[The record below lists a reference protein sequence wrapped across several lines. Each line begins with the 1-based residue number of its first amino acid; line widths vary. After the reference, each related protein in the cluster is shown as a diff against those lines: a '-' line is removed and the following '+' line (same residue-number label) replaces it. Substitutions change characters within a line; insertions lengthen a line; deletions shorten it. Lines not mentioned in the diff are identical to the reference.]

1 MGYLTVEL
9 DTVTWVESIRLRPV
23 PVVHRPLE
31 DVYELHPLV
40 LVEREDV
47 IGGLKGDHHRLY
59 HPIWTPERA
68 KILVHPSGFGAF
80 VEDLH
85 PRVASDDHHVVFLVK
100 SPKES
105 GDRNACCLR
114 QASQGGQAR
123 GRLAMFDLG
132 HHAQREVGQFGELGH
147 GHTQGP
153 SGVTHPLSDYPA
165 DIICAELVLV
175 VQSAAPQGQ
184 GRQRPPP
191 RQIRSLLRP
200 QPAPDTLGS
209 HTLRPAIL
217 ATPAYR
223 WIMGTA
229 PKPELHVVDHPLV
242 QHKLTQMRRKETSS
256 PAFRQL
262 LTETS
267 LLLAYEVTRELVL
280 DQVRIETPLVP
291 MDAPQMVEV
300 PVVVSILRAGNG
312 LLEGVLQVLPDARVG
327 HVGLYRDHDTLEA
340 IEYYC
345 KFPPLADRT
354 VILVD
359 PMLATGNSATAA
371 LDRVKAES
379 PAAIRFLCLL
389 AAPEGIAAV
398 QAAHPDVAIWTA
410 AVDERLNEVGY
421 ILPGLGD
428 AGDRIYGTT

>member
-1 MGYLTVEL
+1 
-9 DTVTWVESIRLRPV
+9 
-23 PVVHRPLE
+23 
-31 DVYELHPLV
+31 
-40 LVEREDV
+40 
-47 IGGLKGDHHRLY
+47 
-59 HPIWTPERA
+59 
-68 KILVHPSGFGAF
+68 
-80 VEDLH
+80 
-85 PRVASDDHHVVFLVK
+85 
-100 SPKES
+100 
-105 GDRNACCLR
+105 
-114 QASQGGQAR
+114 
-123 GRLAMFDLG
+123 
-132 HHAQREVGQFGELGH
+132 
-147 GHTQGP
+147 
-153 SGVTHPLSDYPA
+153 
-165 DIICAELVLV
+165 
-175 VQSAAPQGQ
+175 
-184 GRQRPPP
+184 
-191 RQIRSLLRP
+191 
-200 QPAPDTLGS
+200 
-209 HTLRPAIL
+209 
-217 ATPAYR
+217 
-223 WIMGTA
+223 MGTA
-229 PKPELHVVDHPLV
+229 PQAELHVIDHPLV
-242 QHKLTQMRRKETSS
+242 QHKLTQMRRKDTSS

-340 IEYYC
+340 VEYYC

-354 VILVD
+354 IILVD

-371 LDRVKAES
+371 LDRVKAEN

-398 QAAHPDVAIWTA
+398 HAAHPDVAIWTA
-410 AVDERLNEVGY
+410 AVDERLSEGGY